1 MVKYQKVSKHYVHDS
16 LQNFLLLFL
25 FLLAAA
31 IVKNSHILSEIYFR
45 VILKYATTHNHLQTP
60 TTPHNHSQPPT
71 TIHNYPQPPTATRNY
86 AQALKSSTTFHNY
99 LQPPT
104 STQKTTQRIG
114 KVVIK

>member
-1 MVKYQKVSKHYVHDS
+1 MVKYQKVSKHYVHDY

-86 AQALKSSTTFHNY
+86 AQAPKIIDNLPQLSTATHKHSKNH
-99 LQPPT
+99 P
-104 STQKTTQRIG
+104 KDR
-114 KVVIK
+114 